1 MQGQRKKT
9 ESLLGVVVLVSNK
22 YLLAAMCSHHLE
34 KGDGADEVVVIVQQG
49 LLDALANS
57 FEPSKVNHS
66 LKPASTIGVLCV
78 SQKQRNLN
86 LVKTDSSGPALNY
99 NKKIRIMECCTELCC
114 AVNQWIENSSCRS
127 ELPSCRPGAN

>member
-66 LKPASTIGVLCV
+66 LKPASTIGVLSV

-86 LVKTDSSGPALNY
+86 LVKTDSSGPALN
-99 NKKIRIMECCTELCC
+99 KKIRIMECYTELCC

>member
-22 YLLAAMCSHHLE
+22 YLLAAMCGHHLE

-66 LKPASTIGVLCV
+66 LKPASTIGVLSV

-86 LVKTDSSGPALNY
+86 LVKTDSSGPALN
-99 NKKIRIMECCTELCC
+99 KKIRIMECFAELCC
-114 AVNQWIENSSCRS
+114 AVNQLIEDSSSRR
-127 ELPSCRPGAN
+127 ELLSCRPGAN

>member
-1 MQGQRKKT
+1 MQSRPTKASCKANRSAQKCRAREKKT
-9 ESLLGVVVLVSNK
+9 GSLLGVAVSNK

-66 LKPASTIGVLCV
+66 LKPASTSGVLCI

-86 LVKTDSSGPALNY
+86 LVKTISSGPTL
-99 NKKIRIMECCTELCC
+99 NKKIRITECCAELCC
-114 AVNQWIENSSCRS
+114 ESMDRK
-127 ELPSCRPGAN
+127 E

>member
-57 FEPSKVNHS
+57 FEASKVNHS
-66 LKPASTIGVLCV
+66 LKPASTIGILSV

-86 LVKTDSSGPALNY
+86 LVKTDSSGPALN
-99 NKKIRIMECCTELCC
+99 KKIRIMECFAELCC
-114 AVNQWIENSSCRS
+114 AVNQWVENGSCRS

>member
-86 LVKTDSSGPALNY
+86 LVKTDSSGPALN
-99 NKKIRIMECCTELCC
+99 KKIRIMECFAELCC
-114 AVNQWIENSSCRS
+114 AVNQLIEDSSSRR
-127 ELPSCRPGAN
+127 ELLSCRPGAN

>member
-57 FEPSKVNHS
+57 FEASKVNHS

-86 LVKTDSSGPALNY
+86 LVKTDSSGPALN
-99 NKKIRIMECCTELCC
+99 KKIRIMECFAELCC
-114 AVNQWIENSSCRS
+114 AVNQLIEDSSSRR
-127 ELPSCRPGAN
+127 ELLSCRPGAN